1 MSEPHHHHE
10 GEEVEGLPSR
20 LEAGSRLNKRDS
32 KLGLR
37 NLFHRN
43 RSNTE
48 AERMSTVAPRE
59 TQTRSGGLRA
69 SIASVSH
76 WPYGLHHSHGHA
88 QRSEVTLSGSGSPLT
103 PTFPTPTLKH
113 KKSASNVRGIASP
126 RTSRGSLAAWDPPTL
141 CQVYPQAIKQ
151 ARLPA
156 CTASAE
162 AILRLHQHKGIFSI
176 GDAFSST
183 TTTDGAAPTT
193 AGADRSER
201 GRRRHRRNTSGSV
214 ALRLDWTTKFFVL
227 ISGYLLQ
234 YTGDGPLDRLP
245 EKVLPLG
252 KDSAAFVSD
261 VIPGR
266 HWVLQITA
274 TADSDVAAPASHASS
289 LLARL
294 PFRGQDKRQA
304 SNLLMVFENAADM
317 ESWLATLRGAIEG
330 LGGRKKASETGNT
343 NIDNEASELRSQT
356 SQRTLVV
363 GDYGGPTSHDESWDR
378 RQSTSNPD
386 INMDFADAE
395 GTRGQSF
402 DEAASTASVISH
414 DGRQLDGL
422 RDSTQRFS
430 YLSSGQRTVL
440 TSAGSSPA
448 CSPVRDSFQGSI
460 PELTA
465 LDDQPRPRPRP
476 NASAISDR
484 RQSLQTMN
492 HLLEMRLA
500 TSRPVSG
507 SSAWNFDPSSPSSS
521 SKRSSKRYSLAR
533 STKSLPEEEAEP
545 SSPPPPMPS
554 QIRGGS
560 RKPPPSALC
569 LNSRPLS
576 FVEDQP
582 SPASPLDE
590 NGNLIEV
597 AAETAPEA
605 ESLFSSWGL
614 PKQRSDSAEDWENL
628 SPTQPVTRN
637 GSPEKK
643 GYFPSEGSS
652 SAIPAA
658 SVAFQ
663 DMLRSTSSMGNH
675 TGSPTKRV
683 DRRRFSLQSQLSER
697 STEGGRS
704 FLDLSDLGDHL
715 GDLPQISSSSVSKQG
730 SRPGPHFRS
739 MSATHSLGPRRSV
752 TQLAAEGPP
761 PAPPPTRALPPIPP
775 PPNRALPPI
784 PRKSSLQVC
793 QSAASP

>member
-1 MSEPHHHHE
+1 MSEPHHHHHE
-10 GEEVEGLPSR
+10 HEEEVEGVPSR
-20 LEAGSRLNKRDS
+20 HEAGRLNKRDS

-43 RSNTE
+43 RSATE
-48 AERMSTVAPRE
+48 AERMSTVAPRD
-59 TQTRSGGLRA
+59 TPTRSGGLRA

-113 KKSASNVRGIASP
+113 KKSASAVRGHASP
-126 RTSRGSLAAWDPPTL
+126 RASRGSLAAWDPPTL

-162 AILRLHQHKGIFSI
+162 VILKLHQHKGIFSI
-176 GDAFSST
+176 GDAFGSGST
-183 TTTDGAAPTT
+183 TAADGAATSTT
-193 AGADRSER
+193 GTDRSEK

-214 ALRLDWTTKFFVL
+214 ALRLDWTTKVFVL

-234 YTGDGPLDRLP
+234 YTGDGPLDRMP
-245 EKVLPLG
+245 EKILPLG

-274 TADSDVAAPASHASS
+274 TADSDHAAPASHTTS

-304 SNLLMVFENAADM
+304 ANLLMVFENAADM
-317 ESWLATLRGAIEG
+317 ESWLATLRNAIEG
-330 LGGRKKASETGNT
+330 LGGKKKLSETGNT
-343 NIDNEASELRSQT
+343 YFDTEDSELRSQA

-363 GDYGGPTSHDESWDR
+363 GDYGGATSDDTWNG

-395 GTRGQSF
+395 GARDVSF

-414 DGRQLDGL
+414 DGIQLDGL

-448 CSPVRDSFQGSI
+448 CSPVRDSFNSLQDSI

-500 TSRPVSG
+500 TSRPLSG
-507 SSAWNFDPSSPSSS
+507 SSSWNFDPSSPSGS

-545 SSPPPPMPS
+545 SSPPPPLPS
-554 QIRGGS
+554 QVRSGT
-560 RKPPPSALC
+560 RRPPPSALC

-590 NGNLIEV
+590 NSIPIQMNV
-597 AAETAPEA
+597 ETAPEP

-614 PKQRSDSAEDWENL
+614 PDATKQRGDSGEDWESL
-628 SPTQPVTRN
+628 SPTQPATN

-643 GYFPSEGSS
+643 SGYFQADGNT
-652 SAIPAA
+652 SAIPPT

-663 DMLRSTSSMGNH
+663 DMLRSTSSIGNYP
-675 TGSPTKRV
+675 GSPSKRV
-683 DRRRFSLQSQLSER
+683 DRRRFSLQSQLSEK
-697 STEGGRS
+697 STEAGRS

-715 GDLPQISSSSVSKQG
+715 GDLPQISSSSFSKQG
-730 SRPGPHFRS
+730 PRPGPHFRS
-739 MSATHSLGPRRSV
+739 MSVANSLGPRRSI
-752 TQLAAEGPP
+752 TQLAEGPP
-761 PAPPPTRALPPIPP
+761 PAP

>member
-1 MSEPHHHHE
+1 MSEPHHYHHHDQ
-10 GEEVEGLPSR
+10 GEEFEGAPSR
-20 LEAGSRLNKRDS
+20 QEAGRLSKRDS
-32 KLGLR
+32 KLALR

-43 RSNTE
+43 RSATE
-48 AERMSTVAPRE
+48 AERMSTVAPRD
-59 TQTRSGGLRA
+59 TPTRSGGLRA

-76 WPYGLHHSHGHA
+76 WPYGLHNDNGQA
-88 QRSEVTLSGSGSPLT
+88 QRSDVTLSGSAAGSPLAS
-103 PTFPTPTLKH
+103 TFPAQTLKH
-113 KKSASNVRGIASP
+113 KKSASAVRGHASP
-126 RTSRGSLAAWDPPTL
+126 RASRGSLAAWDPPTL

-176 GDAFSST
+176 SDAFGSSST
-183 TTTDGAAPTT
+183 TAADGTAPST

-201 GRRRHRRNTSGSV
+201 GKRKHRRNTSGSV
-214 ALRLDWTTKFFVL
+214 ALKLDWTTKFFVL

-245 EKVLPLG
+245 EKILPLG

-274 TADSDVAAPASHASS
+274 TADSDYAAPASHASS

-294 PFRGQDKRQA
+294 PFRGDKRQA
-304 SNLLMVFENAADM
+304 SNLLMVFESAADM
-317 ESWLATLRGAIEG
+317 ESWLTTLRREIEA
-330 LGGRKKASETGNT
+330 LGGKKKVSETGNT
-343 NIDNEASELRSQT
+343 HFDNEASELRSQT

-363 GDYGGPTSHDESWDR
+363 DDYDGAMSGDAWDG
-378 RQSTSNPD
+378 RQSTSNLD
-386 INMDFADAE
+386 INMDFAE
-395 GTRGQSF
+395 RGQSF

-430 YLSSGQRTVL
+430 YLSSGQRTAL

-448 CSPVRDSFQGSI
+448 CSPIHDSFANLQDSI

-476 NASAISDR
+476 NAAAISDR
-484 RQSLQTMN
+484 RQSLQTSN

-500 TSRPVSG
+500 ASHPL
-507 SSAWNFDPSSPSSS
+507 SSLSTWNFDPSSPSSS
-521 SKRSSKRYSLAR
+521 SKRSSQRYSLTR
-533 STKSLPEEEAEP
+533 STKSLPEEEVEP
-545 SSPPPPMPS
+545 SSPPPPLPCQM
-554 QIRGGS
+554 RGGS
-560 RKPPPSALC
+560 RRPPPSALC

-576 FVEDQP
+576 FVVDQP
-582 SPASPLDE
+582 SPESPSLDRK
-590 NGNLIEV
+590 GVLIEV
-597 AAETAPEA
+597 ADETAPEP

-614 PKQRSDSAEDWENL
+614 PDATKQRCDSGEDWENL
-628 SPTQPVTRN
+628 SPTQPVTH
-637 GSPEKK
+637 GSPEKRS
-643 GYFPSEGSS
+643 GYAPPS
-652 SAIPAA
+652 

-663 DMLRSTSSMGNH
+663 DMLRSTPSVGDYP
-675 TGSPTKRV
+675 GSPSKRA
-683 DRRRFSLQSQLSER
+683 DRRFSLQSQLSER
-697 STEGGRS
+697 SSEPDRS
-704 FLDLSDLGDHL
+704 FLDLSDLGDDL
-715 GDLPQISSSSVSKQG
+715 GDLPQISSTSLSKQG
-730 SRPGPHFRS
+730 SGAASHFRS
-739 MSATHSLGPRRSV
+739 MSVANGGLGSRRNK
-752 TQLAAEGPP
+752 TQLAEGPP
-761 PAPPPTRALPPIPP
+761 PAP

-793 QSAASP
+793 HSAYSP

>member
-1 MSEPHHHHE
+1 MSEPHYHHHHHHHHDQ
-10 GEEVEGLPSR
+10 GEEVEGAPSR
-20 LEAGSRLNKRDS
+20 QEAGRLNKRDS
-32 KLGLR
+32 KLALR

-43 RSNTE
+43 RSATE
-48 AERMSTVAPRE
+48 AERMSTVAPRD
-59 TQTRSGGLRA
+59 TPTRSGGLRA

-76 WPYGLHHSHGHA
+76 WPYGLHHDNGQA
-88 QRSEVTLSGSGSPLT
+88 QRSDVTLSGSRSGSRSGSPLT
-103 PTFPTPTLKH
+103 STFPGPTLNH
-113 KKSASNVRGIASP
+113 KKSASAVRGHASP

-156 CTASAE
+156 CTATAE

-176 GDAFSST
+176 GDAFGSSST
-183 TTTDGAAPTT
+183 TAADGTAPST
-193 AGADRSER
+193 AGAERLER
-201 GRRRHRRNTSGSV
+201 GRRKHRRNTSGSV
-214 ALRLDWTTKFFVL
+214 ALKLDWTTKFFVL

-245 EKVLPLG
+245 EKILPLG

-274 TADSDVAAPASHASS
+274 TADSDYAAPASHASS

-294 PFRGQDKRQA
+294 PFRGDKRQA
-304 SNLLMVFENAADM
+304 ANLLMVFENAADM
-317 ESWLATLRGAIEG
+317 ESWLATLRREIEG
-330 LGGRKKASETGNT
+330 LGGKKKVSETGHT

-363 GDYGGPTSHDESWDR
+363 DYYGGPMPDDAWDG
-378 RQSTSNPD
+378 RQSISNPD
-386 INMDFADAE
+386 IHMDFADAE

-448 CSPVRDSFQGSI
+448 CSPIHDSFASLQDSI

-476 NASAISDR
+476 NAAAISDR
-484 RQSLQTMN
+484 RQSLQAAN
-492 HLLEMRLA
+492 HVLEMRLA
-500 TSRPVSG
+500 TSHPL
-507 SSAWNFDPSSPSSS
+507 SSLSTWNFDPSSPSGS

-533 STKSLPEEEAEP
+533 STKSLPEEEVEP
-545 SSPPPPMPS
+545 SSPPPPLPCQM
-554 QIRGGS
+554 RGGS
-560 RKPPPSALC
+560 RRPPPSALC

-582 SPASPLDE
+582 SPESPRLDE
-590 NGNLIEV
+590 RGAPIEV
-597 AAETAPEA
+597 AVEAAPESD
-605 ESLFSSWGL
+605 SLFSFWEL
-614 PKQRSDSAEDWENL
+614 PDATKQRRDSSEDWENL
-628 SPTQPVTRN
+628 SPTQPVTH
-637 GSPEKK
+637 GSPEKRL
-643 GYFPSEGSS
+643 GYAP
-652 SAIPAA
+652 PT

-663 DMLRSTSSMGNH
+663 DMLRSTPSMGDYP
-675 TGSPTKRV
+675 GSPSKRA
-683 DRRRFSLQSQLSER
+683 DRRFSLQSQLSER
-697 STEGGRS
+697 SSEPDRS

-715 GDLPQISSSSVSKQG
+715 GDLPQISSTSLSKQG
-730 SRPGPHFRS
+730 SRSAPHFRS
-739 MSATHSLGPRRSV
+739 MSVANGLGSRRNK
-752 TQLAAEGPP
+752 TQLAEGPP
-761 PAPPPTRALPPIPP
+761 PAP

-793 QSAASP
+793 HSAYSP

>member
-1 MSEPHHHHE
+1 MSEPHHHHDH
-10 GEEVEGLPSR
+10 GEEVEAVASR
-20 LEAGSRLNKRDS
+20 HEGGRLLNKRDS

-43 RSNTE
+43 RSATE
-48 AERMSTVAPRE
+48 AERMSTVAPRD
-59 TQTRSGGLRA
+59 TPTRSGGLRA

-76 WPYGLHHSHGHA
+76 WPYGLHHRDGNA

-113 KKSASNVRGIASP
+113 KKSASAVRGHASP
-126 RTSRGSLAAWDPPTL
+126 RASRGSLAAWDPPTL

-176 GDAFSST
+176 GDAFSS
-183 TTTDGAAPTT
+183 GSTT
-193 AGADRSER
+193 AADGPATLTAGTDRSER

-245 EKVLPLG
+245 EKILPLG

-274 TADSDVAAPASHASS
+274 TADSDNAAPASHTSS

-304 SNLLMVFENAADM
+304 ANLLMVFENAADM
-317 ESWLATLRGAIEG
+317 ESWLATLRNAIEG
-330 LGGRKKASETGNT
+330 LGGKKKLSETGNT
-343 NIDNEASELRSQT
+343 HLDTEDSELRSQA

-363 GDYGGPTSHDESWDR
+363 GDYGGATSNDTWDG
-378 RQSTSNPD
+378 RQSTSNPG
-386 INMDFADAE
+386 INMDFVDAE
-395 GTRGQSF
+395 GTRGVSF
-402 DEAASTASVISH
+402 DDAESTASVISH
-414 DGRQLDGL
+414 DGIQLKTL

-430 YLSSGQRTVL
+430 YLSTGQHTNP

-448 CSPVRDSFQGSI
+448 CSPVRDSFNSLQDSI

-500 TSRPVSG
+500 TSRPLSG
-507 SSAWNFDPSSPSSS
+507 SSSWNFDPSSPSGS

-545 SSPPPPMPS
+545 SSPPPPLPS
-554 QIRGGS
+554 QVRS
-560 RKPPPSALC
+560 STRRPPPSALC

-590 NGNLIEV
+590 NGIPIQVNVEV
-597 AAETAPEA
+597 APEG

-614 PKQRSDSAEDWENL
+614 PEAIKQRGERGEDWENL
-628 SPTQPVTRN
+628 SPTQPAAS
-637 GSPEKK
+637 GSPAKK
-643 GYFPSEGSS
+643 PGYFQADGST
-652 SAIPAA
+652 SAIPPA

-663 DMLRSTSSMGNH
+663 DMLRSASSIGNYP
-675 TGSPTKRV
+675 GSSSKRV
-683 DRRRFSLQSQLSER
+683 DRRRFSLQSQLSEK

-715 GDLPQISSSSVSKQG
+715 GDLPQISSNSFSKQG
-730 SRPGPHFRS
+730 PRPSPHFRS
-739 MSATHSLGPRRSV
+739 MSVANTLGPRRSV
-752 TQLAAEGPP
+752 TQLADGPP
-761 PAPPPTRALPPIPP
+761 PAP

-793 QSAASP
+793 QSASP